1 MVSNA
6 IIRASPEFRKIINK
20 IKAKY
25 LLENKKPPTTSKI
38 TAIIANKIKKEDV
51 LNDLFIRF

>member
-38 TAIIANKIKKEDV
+38 TAIIAKKIKKEDV